1 MRKVYWEILISIVF
15 VLGST
20 FLVYNGLAHNVA
32 FWDAQ
37 RVWSIGLIIGWSV
50 VAIEYYRQ
58 GWMIHHARTS
68 VNVSALLPSTIFVM
82 ECILF
87 VKGVF
92 FDDWSLIVSALIVN
106 SGVVFYLYQIVKV
119 KRNRARSK

>member
-1 MRKVYWEILISIVF
+1 MSMVL
-15 VLGST
+15 VLGGT
-20 FLVYNGLAHNVA
+20 YVAYGWLAHSAA

-37 RVWSIGLIIGWSV
+37 SIWSIGLIIGWGV

-58 GWMIHHARTS
+58 GWMIHHARTL
-68 VNVSALLPSTIFVM
+68 VNVDALLPSTIFVM

-92 FDDWSLIVSALIVN
+92 FDDWSMVVSALIVN
-106 SGVVFYLYQIVKV
+106 SGIAFYLYQIIMI
-119 KRNRARSK
+119 KRNPTLSK